1 MMKVETELN
10 KLNGR
15 IIKLLDSMR
24 AYEMEQLR
32 LDIERKRL
40 KLARD
45 RAIGAFDVDVDE
57 DPAAEI
63 GADDG
68 PDLAGE

>member
-1 MMKVETELN
+1 ML
-10 KLNGR
+10 
-15 IIKLLDSMR
+15 

-40 KLARD
+40 KLAQD